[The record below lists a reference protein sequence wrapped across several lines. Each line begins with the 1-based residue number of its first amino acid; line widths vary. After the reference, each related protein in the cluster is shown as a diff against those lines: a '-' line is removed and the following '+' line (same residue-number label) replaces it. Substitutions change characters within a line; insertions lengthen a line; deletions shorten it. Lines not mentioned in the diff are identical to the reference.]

1 MFRSLPALRVEPM
14 HTVTILLVDDHA
26 VVRAGYKRYLE
37 LDAQLRVEAEAQNGE
52 EAYAILAHVQIDVV
66 VMDLSMPGQG
76 GLESLRRIRAR
87 YPHPCILIF
96 TMHDNPALATQAL
109 RAGAS
114 GYLTKSTSPDKIVE
128 AIHQVMRGER
138 PVSEEVARLME
149 KEASSRARHLDLAPR
164 EFEIFRLLAS
174 GLSVEDI
181 GKRLFLGTKTIA
193 NYQSSIR
200 QKLQVQTAIELY
212 QYARTHGLG

>member
-1 MFRSLPALRVEPM
+1 METM
-14 HTVTILLVDDHA
+14 HTVTILLVDDHG

-37 LDAQLRVEAEAQNGE
+37 LDAHLRVEAEAENGE
-52 EAYAILAHVQIDVV
+52 EAYAILAQVQIDVV

-87 YPHPCILIF
+87 YPHPRILIF

-128 AIHQVMRGER
+128 AIYQVMRGEQ
-138 PVSEEVARLME
+138 PVSEEVASLMA
-149 KEASSRARHLDLAPR
+149 KEASSGALHLDLAPR

-181 GKRLFLGTKTIA
+181 AKRLFLGTKTVA

-200 QKLQVQTAIELY
+200 QKLRVQTAIDLY
-212 QYARTHGLG
+212 HYARTHGLG

>member
-1 MFRSLPALRVEPM
+1 MERM
-14 HTVTILLVDDHA
+14 KTITILLVDDHA

-37 LDAQLRVEAEAQNGE
+37 LDEQLSVEGEAESGE
-52 EAYAILAHVQIDVV
+52 EAYSMLARVQIDVV
-66 VMDLSMPGQG
+66 VMDLSMPGLG

-87 YPHPCILIF
+87 YPHPRILIF

-114 GYLTKSTSPDKIVE
+114 GYLTKSTRPEKIVE

-138 PVSEEVARLME
+138 PVSDEVASLMAQD
-149 KEASSRARHLDLAPR
+149 ASSQALHLDLAPR

-181 GKRLFLGTKTIA
+181 GKHLFLGTKTIA

-200 QKLQVQTAIELY
+200 QKLKVQTAIELY
-212 QYARTHGLG
+212 QYARLHGFG